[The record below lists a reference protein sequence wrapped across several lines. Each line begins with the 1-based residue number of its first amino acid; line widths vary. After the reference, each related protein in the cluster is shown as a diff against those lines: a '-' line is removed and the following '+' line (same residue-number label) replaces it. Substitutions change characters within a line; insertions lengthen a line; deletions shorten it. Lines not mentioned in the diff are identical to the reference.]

1 VLELGKAGSAG
12 TDKGVQP
19 VLREGSVIVT
29 IRTSNCKEAATATIG
44 AQPWVLAKNER
55 ELTARWEGTH
65 RYLIA
70 GRTVAGSGTT
80 RGWSPRPTL
89 TAEADLP
96 VHHQVFLLWVEL
108 ILGRR
113 AAAVAAAV

>member
-19 VLREGSVIVT
+19 VLRDGSVIAT
-29 IRTSNCKEAATATIG
+29 IRTSNWKEAATATIG

-70 GRTVAGSGTT
+70 GRTVTGSGTT

-89 TAEADLP
+89 TAEADQP